1 MSVARLD
8 DKSQRVWS
16 SETTTDDTTAGY
28 RRIPGTS
35 IDTISTKFSVGTGV
49 TLRSRCDVASLG
61 LNPWD
66 VHSVD
71 TVVAGGDRLHEVVGD
86 KANALK

>member
-1 MSVARLD
+1 LRDLTTNRSEFGAAKRRRTTRLQAIGD
-8 DKSQRVWS
+8 
-16 SETTTDDTTAGY
+16 
-28 RRIPGTS
+28 IPGTS